1 MDTDEVV
8 SELKGEIARVKHQ
21 LLHLSQ
27 QRINESSNPQTPTM
41 SKAPP
46 STPEDQFRDDDSKL
60 AKLKREN
67 KRYFTALC

>member
-27 QRINESSNPQTPTM
+27 QRINESSKPQTPTL

-46 STPEDQFRDDDSKL
+46 PTPEDQFRDDSKL

-67 KRYFTALC
+67 KRYYTTIC